1 MNFTSS
7 GRNIQE
13 LWTKN
18 VRNTGT
24 NFQYVLLERTNAFL
38 IARSETV
45 DKAFHFLAAMKT
57 FALLDYPAA
66 LSLVEGGKI
75 QKCVGIAHQRHAE
88 AEREPGAFVCVHKY
102 HLGYIFRRLYE
113 KIRPAG
119 AYFFHQRVKKVAD
132 FFDTL
137 QKRHIFCEAQASQ
150 KISLRSSKSLIAQAF
165 LMAIIQLEAGLAP
178 SNSPAARLSLHSSVG
193 FLTA

>member
-24 NFQYVLLERTNAFL
+24 NFQYVLLKRTNAFL

-57 FALLDYPAA
+57 FALLDYPSA

-88 AEREPGAFVCVHKY
+88 AERQLGLPVCVHKY
-102 HLGYIFRRLYE
+102 HLGYIFRRLFE
-113 KIRPAG
+113 KIRPQSG
-119 AYFFHQRVKKVAD
+119 SVFFHIVSAFVRQGGEIARVGLTAD
-132 FFDTL
+132 GPAAVGLCYGD
-137 QKRHIFCEAQASQ
+137 RAGEAAVGDEVYDGASVCRGEAQLCAGGE
-150 KISLRSSKSLIAQAF
+150 IAA
-165 LMAIIQLEAGLAP
+165 
-178 SNSPAARLSLHSSVG
+178 V
-193 FLTA
+193 